1 MCNRIKCKTNKMCK
15 KQYTHKQVVGRL
27 NILSLL
33 ASFACEIHYT
43 YVTWEG
49 LCLTPISHTYH
60 PIRFDNQKELLYK
73 YIQKVTIMLG
83 SETFRQQTKLSYSTP
98 PYQKT
103 ELLMTAINLVF
114 TCHHSIKHNFKGGTQ
129 LLIIESDLML
139 FLQTFQC
146 TRGWSVFFKDRKVSQ
161 RKFQLP

>member
-1 MCNRIKCKTNKMCK
+1 MIVLTRHGNK
-15 KQYTHKQVVGRL
+15 
-27 NILSLL
+27 NIRGFTENIRGFSPLSPPL
-33 ASFACEIHYT
+33 APPLAIIQSDSITRKNCCIN
-43 YVTWEG
+43 
-49 LCLTPISHTYH
+49 I
-60 PIRFDNQKELLYK
+60 YK
-73 YIQKVTIMLG
+73 KVTIMLG

-146 TRGWSVFFKDRKVSQ
+146 ARGWSVFFKDRKVSQ

>member
-33 ASFACEIHYT
+33 ALFAREIHYT

-49 LCLTPISHTYH
+49 LQYRIPIIQSDSITRKNCF
-60 PIRFDNQKELLYK
+60 INIYK
-73 YIQKVTIMLG
+73 KVTIMLG

-129 LLIIESDLML
+129 LLIESDLML

-146 TRGWSVFFKDRKVSQ
+146 TQGWSVFFKDRKVSQ
-161 RKFQLP
+161 RTFQLP